1 MSVSLTFPDSTYS
14 SSNKPSTATLKTDL
28 QAIETDH
35 NAHLADATIHF
46 LASAMWPVGS
56 VFTAVVATNPATLL
70 GFGTWS
76 SIAAGRMLIGLDSG
90 DSKFDTVE
98 ETGGAETVTL
108 TTTEMPAHTHNVE
121 GSSTGGS
128 GGTRIDAQTS
138 GKTDVTSSAGSG
150 AAFSIMNPYFVVYFW
165 KRTA

>member
-1 MSVSLTFPDSTYS
+1 MAVLLTFPDSTYS

-46 LASAMWPVGS
+46 LASTMWPVGS

-90 DSKFDTVE
+90 DTKFDTVE

-108 TTTEMPAHTHNVE
+108 TTTELPAHTHTVS
-121 GSSTGGS
+121 GLSTGGS
-128 GGTRIDAQTS
+128 GGVRIDAGTGSTATS
-138 GKTDVTSSAGSG
+138 SSAGSG

>member
-46 LASAMWPVGS
+46 LASTMWPVGS

-90 DSKFDTVE
+90 DTKFDTVE

-108 TTTEMPAHTHNVE
+108 TTTELPAHTHTITGN
-121 GSSTGGS
+121 TAGGS
-128 GGTRIDAQTS
+128 GGVRIDASDSFTE
-138 GKTDVTSSAGSG
+138 TTSSTGSG